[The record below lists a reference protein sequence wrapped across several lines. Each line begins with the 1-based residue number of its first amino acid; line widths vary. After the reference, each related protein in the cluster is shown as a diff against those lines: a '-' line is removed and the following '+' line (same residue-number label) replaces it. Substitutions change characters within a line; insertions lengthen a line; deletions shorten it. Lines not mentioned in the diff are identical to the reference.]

1 MPYGEA
7 PADAEPMV
15 LVDGKWKPFQHVHS
29 ISVLWAYVKHLFADH
44 ADWLSTHPS
53 PDVWTLSEE
62 IDGDV
67 QVIEEGDP
75 RSTFF
80 RYPTTKDIAADT
92 SKSAMKEISEAG
104 LLEAVK
110 KSPREV
116 EKVFALIVK
125 NDAGEFVKGYAYED
139 ESEAALNLA
148 LRRLAEYLYNLHAA
162 MRWEICGG
170 T

>member
-1 MPYGEA
+1 LALHSSDPGRL
-7 PADAEPMV
+7 DA
-15 LVDGKWKPFQHVHS
+15 LRG
-29 ISVLWAYVKHLFADH
+29 
-44 ADWLSTHPS
+44 
-53 PDVWTLSEE
+53 

-75 RSTFF
+75 RSTFL

-110 KSPREV
+110 KSPGEV

-125 NDAGEFVKGYAYED
+125 NDAGEFVKGT
-139 ESEAALNLA
+139 
-148 LRRLAEYLYNLHAA
+148 RTR
-162 MRWEICGG
+162 MRAKPP
-170 T
+170 